1 MSPSPLDLL
10 TAVPAFTTLPLQQ
23 RELIA
28 SKLKTVTL
36 EANHTHIHDNQLVD
50 SLYIIQDGE
59 LVVSK
64 KVKHNNGGSPVGKA
78 TDVATLKTGDFM
90 GLCSLFKPYPSTAQ
104 LHTRTTT
111 TLLKLSSTDLTPLL
125 SSNPQIALHLLAY
138 LSQEIEEHRDHLM
151 EWSAIASLTAATALT
166 KGLSGSNLNPNKV
179 VFYDAKPYMNKA
191 FLEENERK
199 GYGLEFEFV
208 EAKLSSATVS
218 LALGSKIVCCFV
230 NDQLPSEVLTALR
243 KLGIE
248 MIAMRCNGTDNVD
261 IPTADKLSLTL
272 ARVPNYS
279 PYSVAE
285 HAVALAMCL
294 NRKLHRA
301 YNKVSKA
308 DFSLNG
314 LVGFDMHGRTVG
326 VVGTGK
332 IGQCFVDIML
342 GFGCNVLCYDVYEAP
357 YLKNKP
363 NVSYTTLDDLLS
375 KSDVISLHAPLLP
388 STKYMLNEE
397 TIAKCKQ
404 GVLIINTSRGPLIDT
419 KALIGGLKSGRV
431 GGAGLD
437 VYEGEK
443 EYFYEDVRETGLRDD
458 TLARLL
464 TFPNVIVTGHQAF
477 LTTDAL
483 GTIAATT
490 CANIK
495 EYLDGKRGKELSF
508 SFNHV

>member
-1 MSPSPLDLL
+1 MSKTPLDLL
-10 TAVPAFTTLPLQQ
+10 TAVPAFTGLSSEH
-23 RELIA
+23 RILIA
-28 SKLKTVTL
+28 QHLQPVTL
-36 EANHTHIHDNQLVD
+36 EANYTHIHDNQLVD
-50 SLYIIQDGE
+50 SLYIVQDGE

-64 KVKHNNGGSPVGKA
+64 KVAHRQGGNVA
-78 TDVATLKTGDFM
+78 TKQTEVATLKSGDFM

-104 LHTRTTT
+104 LHTRSST
-111 TLLKLSSTDLTPLL
+111 TLLKLPSASLTPLL
-125 SSNPQIALHLLAY
+125 ASNPQIALHLLGY

-151 EWSAIASLTAATALT
+151 EWSPIASLTAASAVT
-166 KGLSGSNLNPNKV
+166 GLSGNTLNTKKV

-191 FLEENERK
+191 FLEENEKK
-199 GYGLEFEFV
+199 GLGLEFEFV
-208 EAKLSSATVS
+208 ESKLSSTTVS

-230 NDQLPSEVLTALR
+230 NDQLPAEVLTGLR
-243 KLGIE
+243 KLGVE

-261 IPTADKLSLTL
+261 IPTADMLGLTC

-314 LVGFDMHGRTVG
+314 LVGFDLHGRTVG
-326 VVGTGK
+326 VIGTGK

-342 GFGCNVLCYDVYEAP
+342 GFGMKVLCYDIYPSP
-357 YLKNKP
+357 YLQQKS
-363 NVSYTTLDDLLS
+363 NVTYTTLDDLLS
-375 KSDVISLHAPLLP
+375 QSDLISLHAPLLP

-397 TIAKCKQ
+397 TLGKCKS

-419 KALIGGLKSGRV
+419 KALVRGLKSGRV

-483 GTIAATT
+483 GQIATT
-490 CANIK
+490 TCGNI
-495 EYLDGKRGKELSF
+495 EEFLDGKRGKDLTH
-508 SFNHV
+508 SFNAV